1 MFCQLGKSSRMIAA
15 LWCLCAA
22 LIADDGSRKV
32 ATVNGAPI
40 LARDVELELLLE
52 GKRAPSATDREVAT
66 IRVIDRALVAKFL
79 TKHSVKPLEEDVENL
94 VERTRTG
101 VQSGGETLDAVL
113 KRLNLT
119 EDDLRK
125 SARAAVTWE
134 SYVLRTVTQ
143 KDLQTLFDSHREQ
156 YDGTQVRLKQI
167 VRSLPTDAPATDWE
181 AATTLLKE
189 VRTEIA
195 AGKLEFAAAAM
206 KHSTSPSGKSG
217 GEIGFVRYQ
226 GDVPAPVATAAFAL
240 KAGEL
245 SEPIRSPVGVHLIQV
260 VERQLGDLSLEDARP
275 ALLRELGQQLWIKT
289 VADLRGKAKIT
300 VTP

>member
-66 IRVIDRALVAKFL
+66 NRVIDRALVAKFL

-167 VRSLPTDAPATDWE
+167 VRSLPTDAPAADWE

-260 VERQLGDLSLEDARP
+260 VERQPGDLSLEDARP
-275 ALLRELGQQLWIKT
+275 ALLRELGQRLWIKT

>member
-66 IRVIDRALVAKFL
+66 NRVIDRALVAKFL

-94 VERTRTG
+94 VERTRAG
-101 VQSGGETLDAVL
+101 VESGGETLDAVL

-143 KDLQTLFDSHREQ
+143 KDLQTLFDTHREQ

-167 VRSLPTDAPATDWE
+167 VRSLPTDAPAADWE

-260 VERQLGDLSLEDARP
+260 VERRPGELSLEDARP

>member
-1 MFCQLGKSSRMIAA
+1 MIAA
-15 LWCLCAA
+15 LLCLCAA
-22 LIADDGSRKV
+22 LIADDGTRKV
-32 ATVNGAPI
+32 ASVNGAPI

-52 GKRAPSATDREVAT
+52 GKKAPSATDREAAT
-66 IRVIDRALVAKFL
+66 NRVIDRALVAKFL

-94 VERTRTG
+94 VERTRAG
-101 VQSGGETLDAVL
+101 VQSGGETLDVVL

-125 SARAAVTWE
+125 SARAAVIWE
-134 SYVLRTVTQ
+134 SYVLRTATQ
-143 KDLQTLFDSHREQ
+143 KELQTLFDSHREQ

-167 VRSLPTDAPATDWE
+167 VRSLPTDAPAEDWE
-181 AATTLLKE
+181 AAVSLLKE
-189 VRTEIA
+189 IRTEIA
-195 AGKLEFAAAAM
+195 AAKLEFAAAAM

-226 GDVPAPVATAAFAL
+226 GDVPAPVAAAAFAL

-260 VERQLGDLSLEDARP
+260 VERKPGDLSLEDARP

-289 VADLRGKAKIT
+289 VADLRAKAKVS

>member
-1 MFCQLGKSSRMIAA
+1 MFCQLGKSGRMIAA
-15 LWCLCAA
+15 LLCLCAA
-22 LIADDGSRKV
+22 LIADDGTRKV
-32 ATVNGAPI
+32 ASVNGSPI

-52 GKRAPSATDREVAT
+52 GKKVPSATDREAAT
-66 IRVIDRALVAKFL
+66 NRVIDRALVAKFL

-94 VERTRTG
+94 VERTRAG
-101 VQSGGETLDAVL
+101 VQSGGETLEVVL

-143 KDLQTLFDSHREQ
+143 KELQTLFDSHREQ

-167 VRSLPTDAPATDWE
+167 VRSLPSDAPAADWE
-181 AATTLLKE
+181 AAVALLKE
-189 VRTEIA
+189 IRTEIA
-195 AGKLEFAAAAM
+195 AAKLEFAAAAM

-226 GDVPAPVATAAFAL
+226 GDVPARVAAAAFAL

-245 SEPIRSPVGVHLIQV
+245 SEPIRSAVGVHLIQV
-260 VERQLGDLSLEDARP
+260 VERKPGDLSLEDARP

-289 VADLRGKAKIT
+289 VADLRAKAKIS